1 MWLRAGAQAGPQ
13 LHLLIPCQRGVQIP
27 GLPSAV
33 CMGDRKLFPG
43 APWVLGTVISASQQL
58 YDWAPLTHLTEQ
70 ETEVSGSSMWPLR
83 AMFKPRLCDSGSRV
97 LAVGE
102 TMGWAISQTST
113 MAGVEDGSSGEAV
126 GRCSLCAFSPS
137 PAGSVHGVLFST
149 QSRHFFQLH
158 TGQAGMSMVNIPGSS
173 PWPMRLGAGG

>member
-1 MWLRAGAQAGPQ
+1 
-13 LHLLIPCQRGVQIP
+13 
-27 GLPSAV
+27 
-33 CMGDRKLFPG
+33 MGDRKLFPG